1 MCGILGVYGHSPVA
15 QTLHDGLLLLQHRGQ
30 DAAGIMVQDKG
41 KMYQHKGNGL
51 VKDVF
56 QANHLQKLKGSA
68 GIAHVR
74 YPTAGTS
81 HQAEAQP
88 LYVNSPYGV
97 ALAHNGNLINSKQLI
112 EQLFNHDR
120 RHINT
125 GSDSEILL
133 NIFAH
138 GLLDKMEVE
147 PGPNQIFNAVKKLH
161 DRVRGSYAVV
171 AMISNIGLVAF
182 RDPYA
187 IRPLSYGKKETAQ
200 GTEYMFASESVAFG
214 IAGFKKVRD
223 LKPGEA
229 IFIDKYGELYNKK
242 CCKFAKYRS
251 CIFEYVYFAR
261 PDSEIDK
268 VFVHKARMRMGEAL
282 AEKIK
287 QQWPDYKID
296 VVIPV
301 PDTSRTAALELAI
314 KLNVRYREG
323 FIKNRYIGRT
333 FIMPWQK
340 ERQKSVRYKLN
351 PLGIEF
357 KNKNVMI
364 VDDSIV
370 RGTTSKQIVQMARDA
385 GAKQVFLVSASPPI
399 RYPNIYGI
407 DMPVPGELIAHNRNI
422 DEICSLIG
430 ADRLFYQDLESL
442 IEAVQKGNKYLENF
456 DCSMFDGDYVV
467 EPGAG
472 YLDQIRQQRSEEAK
486 KNEAN
491 AADIHIDG
499 ADGLNDQGLKVY
511 ADHK

>member
-1 MCGILGVYGHSPVA
+1 MCGILGIYGHSSVS
-15 QTLHDGLLLLQHRGQ
+15 QKLHDGLLLLQHRGQ
-30 DAAGIMVQDKG
+30 DAAGIMVQDG
-41 KMYQHKGNGL
+41 GRICQHKGNGL
-51 VKDVF
+51 LRDVF
-56 QANHLQKLKGSA
+56 QPNHLQGLKGSI

-81 HQAEAQP
+81 HRSETQP
-88 LYVNSPYGV
+88 LYVNSPYGI
-97 ALAHNGNLINSKQLI
+97 ALAHNGNLINSEELI
-112 EQLFNHDR
+112 EELFYQNK
-120 RHINT
+120 RHVNT

-138 GLLDKMEVE
+138 ELLHQQTAP
-147 PGPNQIFNAVKKLH
+147 PGPNQIFDAVRKLH

-171 AMISNIGLVAF
+171 AMIADVGLIAF

-187 IRPLSYGKKETAQ
+187 IRPLIYGEKETPK
-200 GTEYMFASESVAFG
+200 GKEYMFASESVAFG
-214 IAGFKKVRD
+214 LSGFKKVKD

-229 IFIDKYGELYNKK
+229 IFINKSGKLYSKK
-242 CCKFAKYRS
+242 CCKYAKQRS

-261 PDSEIDK
+261 PDSEIDG
-268 VFVHKARMRMGEAL
+268 VFVHKARMRMGDEL

-287 QQWPDYKID
+287 KQWPDYKID

-314 KLNVRYREG
+314 RLNVRYREG

-333 FIMPWQK
+333 FIMPWQQ

-357 KNKNVMI
+357 KNKDVMI

-385 GAKQVFLVSASPPI
+385 GANQVFLVSASPPI

-407 DMPVPGELIAHNRNI
+407 DMPVAGDLIAYNRSV
-422 DEICSLIG
+422 DEICSFIG
-430 ADRLFYQDLESL
+430 ADRLFYQDLDSL
-442 IEAVQKGNKYLENF
+442 IEAVQKGNRHLENF

-467 EPGAG
+467 KPDAN
-472 YLDQIRQQRSEEAK
+472 YLEKIKQQRSEQSK
-486 KNEAN
+486 QKAN
-491 AADIHIDG
+491 RADMHVDG
-499 ADGLNDQGLKVY
+499 ADSLNGLQSNVHADQK
-511 ADHK
+511 